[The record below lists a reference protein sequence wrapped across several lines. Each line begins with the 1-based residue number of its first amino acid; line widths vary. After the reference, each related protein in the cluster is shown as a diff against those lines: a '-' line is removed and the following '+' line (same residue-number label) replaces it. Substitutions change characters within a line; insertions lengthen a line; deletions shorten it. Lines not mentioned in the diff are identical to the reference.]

1 MRTVTIQDIAR
12 EAGVGKSTV
21 SRVINGT
28 GYVHMDTVEKVKT
41 VMDKYNYQPSA
52 AARSLSRQESDTI
65 GLILPEVN
73 NPFFA
78 DILKGVSQMVDKCGY
93 TLILCGSDNEAA
105 KEARALEAM
114 RRQRVK
120 GLIIVPANDY
130 SNEAAHAHMEKALH
144 QLGCPLVVL
153 DRPILRMDFD
163 SVTTDNF
170 SGAYSATEALIRAGH
185 RRIGIIAGDLNLFIG
200 RERYEGY
207 CKAMEQNGLTV
218 DPAYVIHGKFDRQ
231 ITYEKMRQAIKANQL
246 PTAYFVSNN
255 LSEMG
260 FLTAVNE
267 ARLSIPEDIAF
278 IGFDKLQGQE
288 VFNIPYSHLEREV
301 LVLGLKAAQLLFR
314 RFDNPERPVEKI
326 VIVPRV
332 KLLGSERLVDRA
344 EIPPQGQRTPEQAE
358 HASQPAARRPT
369 RRPRKTADP
378 A

>member
-28 GYVHMDTVEKVKT
+28 GYVHMDTVEKVKA
-41 VMDKYNYQPSA
+41 VMDKHNYQPSA
-52 AARSLSRQESDTI
+52 AARSLSRQESETI

-78 DILKGVSQMVDKCGY
+78 DILKGVSQMVEKCGY

-207 CKAMEQNGLTV
+207 CKAMEQNGLLV
-218 DPAYVIHGKFDRQ
+218 DPSYVIHGKFDRQ

-246 PTAYFVSNN
+246 PTAYFISNN

-278 IGFDKLQGQE
+278 IGFDRLQGQE

-344 EIPPQGQRTPEQAE
+344 EAPPQRQSTPEQAE
-358 HASQPAARRPT
+358 HASQPVARRSA
-369 RRPRKTADP
+369 RRSRKTLDP
-378 A
+378 V